1 MTLRE
6 HRLRRGLSLE
16 ATAYLSGVH
25 ESTVSRV
32 ERHKVDPDPETV
44 VKLAKGY
51 GVSVRRFHEL
61 LTASTK
67 KTGQAPEVAAAP
79 DEVSGAA

>member
-6 HRLRRGLSLE
+6 HRLRRGLTLE
-16 ATAYLSGVH
+16 ATAYISGVH

-32 ERHKVDPDPETV
+32 ERRLVEPDRETV

-61 LTASTK
+61 H
-67 KTGQAPEVAAAP
+67 AAARKAI
-79 DEVSGAA
+79 EVSGAA

>member
-61 LTASTK
+61 LASKKNGQPLEPATAS
-67 KTGQAPEVAAAP
+67 